1 MKFLLTFTW
10 APDTQ
15 SRAEAFDRFRRT
27 GGLPPSGV
35 TLLGRWTR
43 ADLSGGFDLLETDDV
58 KKLTEF
64 AYMWSDLMSLD
75 IAPVLDDAELGEV
88 LGRVTK

>member
-1 MKFLLTFTW
+1 MAPPSRAADPDATW

-15 SRAEAFDRFRRT
+15 SRAEAIDRFRLT

-43 ADLSGGFDLLETDDV
+43 AAASTCPRWM
-58 KKLTEF
+58 T
-64 AYMWSDLMSLD
+64 SRS
-75 IAPVLDDAELGEV
+75 
-88 LGRVTK
+88 